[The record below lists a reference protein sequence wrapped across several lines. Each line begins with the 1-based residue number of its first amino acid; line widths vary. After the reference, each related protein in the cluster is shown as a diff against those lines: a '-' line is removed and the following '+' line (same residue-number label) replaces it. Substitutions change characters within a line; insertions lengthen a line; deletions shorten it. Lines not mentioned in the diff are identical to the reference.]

1 MKISLNK
8 KSIKQLSNNQ
18 QLDLAQTPNVAG
30 GASGHPACESLGCDT
45 AVFLGCPTGRDC
57 YSGRFEICMPD

>member
-18 QLDLAQTPNVAG
+18 QLGLAQTPHVAG

-45 AVFLGCPTGRDC
+45 AVFLGCPTGGDC